1 MFKKLGVAAL
11 VMVATLFTLHK
22 LDLLGYVKMYAN
34 KAKQSANESIPPEVK
49 IERLKA
55 EIDNL
60 KPEMNK
66 QRTVIAKESTQIDA
80 LTDEIVKAKANLKD
94 REEKLA
100 MLRDELKKG
109 NGDLL
114 VIQNETLSRQKVE
127 GVFTRKF
134 EEFQAAEAALKAK
147 QELLDRRKEKLE
159 VALVH
164 LKTMDS
170 KQKELKSKV
179 ELMEIELAKLRE
191 AQMQNDLAVDDTQ
204 FSNVMK
210 LYDEVNMQIATQ
222 KKQLELQRAAD
233 TDVVVEKA
241 LEQKAQTKKAIEQWD
256 ERVTTKDA
264 ASPKVTKKD

>member
-1 MFKKLGVAAL
+1 MCKKLGVTAL
-11 VMVATLFTLHK
+11 VMVAALFTLHK

-34 KAKQSANESIPPEVK
+34 KAKVQAQESIPPEVK
-49 IERLKA
+49 IERLKG

-66 QRTVIAKESTQIDA
+66 QRTEIAKESTQIDV
-80 LTDEIVKAKANLKD
+80 LHDEIVKSKANLKD

-127 GVFTRKF
+127 AVFTRKF
-134 EEFQAAEAALKAK
+134 DEFKAAESALKAK
-147 QELLDRRKEKLE
+147 EELLERRKEKLD

-164 LKTMDS
+164 LKTMES

-191 AQMQNDLAVDDTQ
+191 AQMQNDLNVDD
-204 FSNVMK
+204 SKYSDVMK
-210 LYDEVNMQIATQ
+210 LYDEVNLQIATQ
-222 KKQLELQRAAD
+222 KKQLELQRSAD

-241 LEQKAQTKKAIEQWD
+241 LEQKAQTKKAIELWD
-256 ERVTTKDA
+256 ERVTTKETT
-264 ASPKVTKKD
+264 SPKVSKKD